1 RRGATRRPRVGG
13 ELLAPRGGR
22 ARRGPPPRRAA
33 RGGAPPAR
41 RAAASRPGPS
51 RAGADEPRR
60 RCPRDRRVLPRAR
73 RGGGRL
79 VRRAGVLIPLFSL
92 RGGGWGLGEVPDL
105 GPFAA
110 WARAAGFG
118 VAQILPVLEVSGG
131 QSSPYA
137 AQTAFALD
145 PVYLALDRIEG
156 ARRPDDLADLAKL
169 PRVDWGAVRW
179 RKTQALEAA
188 FARLGDLPEE
198 ARAWAAGET
207 AWLGDYALFSAL
219 HQLPHPSR

>member
-1 RRGATRRPRVGG
+1 RTRRGGERPQGPGGRAPPAGG
-13 ELLAPRGGR
+13 EGR
-22 ARRGPPPRRAA
+22 ARRGKGARPRPGGAAETPPPGGAPPPPPRRRHGAQRGAAAKPRPRLWEELHGPSQGAARRRARPRRAA

-41 RAAASRPGPS
+41 RAAARRPGPS

-92 RGGGWGLGEVPDL
+92 RGDGWGLGEIPDL
-105 GPFAA
+105 VPFAA

-145 PVYLALDRIEG
+145 PVYL
-156 ARRPDDLADLAKL
+156 
-169 PRVDWGAVRW
+169 
-179 RKTQALEAA
+179 
-188 FARLGDLPEE
+188 
-198 ARAWAAGET
+198 
-207 AWLGDYALFSAL
+207 
-219 HQLPHPSR
+219 

>member
-1 RRGATRRPRVGG
+1 M
-13 ELLAPRGGR
+13 
-22 ARRGPPPRRAA
+22 
-33 RGGAPPAR
+33 
-41 RAAASRPGPS
+41 
-51 RAGADEPRR
+51 
-60 RCPRDRRVLPRAR
+60 
-73 RGGGRL
+73 
-79 VRRAGVLIPLFSL
+79 LIPLFSL
-92 RGGGWGLGEVPDL
+92 RGDGWGLGEIPDL
-105 GPFAA
+105 VPFAA

-207 AWLGDYALFSAL
+207 DWL
-219 HQLPHPSR
+219 